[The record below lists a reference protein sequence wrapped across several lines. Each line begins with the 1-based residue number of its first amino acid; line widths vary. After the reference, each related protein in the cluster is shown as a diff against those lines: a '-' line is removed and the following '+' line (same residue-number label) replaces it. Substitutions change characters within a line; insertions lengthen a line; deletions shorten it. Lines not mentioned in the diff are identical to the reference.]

1 MKGNIMSEYKTQGQE
16 DCADC
21 EWLAEETEGQ
31 TLICNECALEQNRKE
46 FQARVGIFYIN
57 GPDAQ

>member
-1 MKGNIMSEYKTQGQE
+1 MSEYKTQGQE

-31 TLICNECALEQNRKE
+31 TLICNECALEQNVAE
-46 FQARVGIFYIN
+46 FKAKFRAREEK
-57 GPDAQ
+57 